1 MNREMDM
8 IFEMTAGPLVRYCR
22 TWSVPR
28 LDLARAAQRGGR
40 ATTISLVAA
49 TALLLGMR
57 GSIEEGS
64 VSVEVADAAVPAAV
78 VAPLPLDI
86 NDRVEYWVNR
96 FSGDQWPVFKML
108 LERKGAYEGLIGD
121 KLRERG
127 LPEQLV
133 YLALIEGGFLPWAV
147 SSASAVGLWQFMG
160 PTAMEFGLRVDG
172 WVDERRDPVR
182 ATDAALDYLTFLYN
196 RYGSWYLAAA
206 AYNAGPGRVDRVLN
220 RYADGRRGD
229 DSLYWEVLEHLPLET
244 RHYVARLV
252 AATLVGEEARG
263 ALDIASAAPYSYE
276 IVFVPG
282 GTPLRRVADE
292 IGVEVDLLASLNPH
306 LIRGVTPPGEAGA
319 LRVPRGT
326 SPTVVASMA
335 RSTSRTS

>member
-1 MNREMDM
+1 M

-22 TWSVPR
+22 TRSLPR
-28 LDLARAAQRGGR
+28 LTVRGRRAA
-40 ATTISLVAA
+40 TISLVAG

-64 VSVEVADAAVPAAV
+64 VTVAVAEAATPTAV
-78 VAPLPLDI
+78 VAPLPLEI
-86 NDRVEYWVNR
+86 NERVEHWVNR
-96 FSGDQWPVFKML
+96 FRGDQWPVFKML

-133 YLALIEGGFLPWAV
+133 YLSMMEGGFLPWAV

-160 PTAMEFGLRVDG
+160 PTAREFGLRVDG

-182 ATDAALDYLTFLYN
+182 ATDAALDYLTYLYN

-220 RYADGRRGD
+220 RYADGRTGD
-229 DSLYWEVLEHLPLET
+229 DQLYWEVLEHLPLET
-244 RHYVARLV
+244 RHYVARLI
-252 AATLVGEEARG
+252 AATVVGEEARG
-263 ALDIASAAPYSYE
+263 AAEIASAAPYSYE

-282 GTPLRRVADE
+282 GTSLGRVADE
-292 IGVEVDLLASLNPH
+292 IGVERDLLASLNPH

-319 LRVPRGT
+319 LRVPHGSAT
-326 SPTVVASMA
+326 KVVASMA
-335 RSTSRTS
+335 RTTNRTS